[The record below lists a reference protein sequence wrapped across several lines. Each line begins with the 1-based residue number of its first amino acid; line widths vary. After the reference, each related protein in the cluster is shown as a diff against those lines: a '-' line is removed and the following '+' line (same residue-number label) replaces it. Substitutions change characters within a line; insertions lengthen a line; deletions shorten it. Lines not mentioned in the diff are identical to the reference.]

1 MVAASNLYQASD
13 QWAKRPADERFWTLD
28 DMLERCE
35 YHRATAGEATV
46 RWDQLSVVAD
56 NNNLCI
62 VGPTGVPATM
72 TNWSFGQLCSRAAS
86 PKDYITRLPRDLATQ
101 CINHGLSRVEDKGG
115 TTKML
120 IHRNGSLVC
129 RSVTSEDYSRI
140 WNADL
145 VKNLTILPR
154 LGWRVPPARPSGN
167 TTFSRPATEA
177 DVLNQPASGLS
188 VKVGDM
194 IAPAGLY
201 ASDHDMFAF
210 MVNDD
215 RRINDGSDG
224 GLGRGFFV
232 SNSEVG
238 AGAFKLTTFY
248 YRYVCG
254 NHICWGVENVK
265 ELSMVHRG
273 RNNQRFGYEMGNFLR
288 SYADASASQD
298 EGRIIDAKRTLIG
311 TTMDETV
318 EVLFKRSVLPK
329 KTLEAAYKEAE
340 MEASMRRD
348 VSPRSVWGMVQGI
361 TALSQKGDFCD
372 KRTEMDR
379 AAGKVLQMA
388 F

>member
-13 QWAKRPADERFWTLD
+13 QWAKRPADERFWNLD
-28 DMLERCE
+28 EMLERCM
-35 YHRATAGEATV
+35 YHRDTAAEATV
-46 RWDQLSVVAD
+46 RWDQLEVVA
-56 NNNLCI
+56 NNDNLCL
-62 VGPTGVPATM
+62 VGPTGIPATM
-72 TNWSFGQLCSRAAS
+72 TNWSFGQLCNRAAS
-86 PKDYITRLPRDLATQ
+86 PKEYITRLPRELASQ
-101 CINHGLSRVEDKGG
+101 CINHGLSRVEDRGG

-120 IHRNGSLVC
+120 MHKNGSLVC

-145 VKNLTILPR
+145 VSRLQVLPR
-154 LGWRVPPARPSGN
+154 MGWRVPPARPSSN
-167 TTFSRPATEA
+167 STFSRPATA
-177 DVLNQPASGLS
+177 DDVLNQPVNGLTI
-188 VKVGDM
+188 KVGDM

-215 RRINDGSDG
+215 RRIDDGTDG

-254 NHICWGVENVK
+254 NHIVWGAENVQ

-273 RNNQRFGYEMGNFLR
+273 RNNQRFGYEMGKFLR
-288 SYADASASQD
+288 AYGDESAAKD
-298 EGRIIDAKRTLIG
+298 EARVVSAKRMLIGKDEKETIDALYKQG
-311 TTMDETV
+311 
-318 EVLFKRSVLPK
+318 VLPK
-329 KTLEAAYKEAE
+329 KTLEAAYKEATR
-340 MEASMRRD
+340 EADSLRD

-361 TALSQKGDFCD
+361 TSMSQN
-372 KRTEMDR
+372 TEFADRRNDLDR
-379 AAGKVLQMA
+379 AAGKVMQMA